1 MSPQPRPPLGVT
13 CKPSDKWRVSWDPND
28 IWPSQWVAWREN
40 DMWHPRPSCSPWR
53 PVRSVKKDAKGKD
66 NSVKLISCCCLFFS
80 VLGGFVF
87 KGTLLNCSKDAWLN
101 KTYEKKQI
109 VKCDIGSKSKCEKIN
124 GQELWNLDLDLDLPK
139 YVLQRVI
146 TKSLTTH
153 HESRWFCLF
162 HHFWH
167 LCFVFSFRNV
177 STGLSCSTPGESKGR
192 SEAPV
197 KTPASPDSPW
207 QHSQW
212 TSLGNDVGVPIR
224 RGVRSNCPGVF
235 FCGEIVFFCTP

>member
-1 MSPQPRPPLGVT
+1 MTLEA
-13 CKPSDKWRVSWDPND
+13 KAN
-28 IWPSQWVAWREN
+28 
-40 DMWHPRPSCSPWR
+40 
-53 PVRSVKKDAKGKD
+53 VRR
-66 NSVKLISCCCLFFS
+66 
-80 VLGGFVF
+80 
-87 KGTLLNCSKDAWLN
+87 SKDKN
-101 KTYEKKQI
+101 
-109 VKCDIGSKSKCEKIN
+109 
-124 GQELWNLDLDLDLPK
+124 NLDLDLDLPK

-153 HESRWFCLF
+153 HQRRWFCLF

-167 LCFVFSFRNV
+167 LSFVFSFRNV
-177 STGLSCSTPGESKGR
+177 STGLSCSTPGGSKGR

-235 FCGEIVFFCTP
+235 FVDKLFVCLFFGTLKFIVLFSVILFFIFFVRVFLGNNRFFRWLVG

>member
-1 MSPQPRPPLGVT
+1 MTLEA
-13 CKPSDKWRVSWDPND
+13 KAN
-28 IWPSQWVAWREN
+28 
-40 DMWHPRPSCSPWR
+40 
-53 PVRSVKKDAKGKD
+53 VRR
-66 NSVKLISCCCLFFS
+66 
-80 VLGGFVF
+80 
-87 KGTLLNCSKDAWLN
+87 SKDKN
-101 KTYEKKQI
+101 
-109 VKCDIGSKSKCEKIN
+109 
-124 GQELWNLDLDLDLPK
+124 NLDLDLDLPK

-146 TKSLTTH
+146 TNSFTTH

-167 LCFVFSFRNV
+167 LSFVFSFRNV
-177 STGLSCSTPGESKGR
+177 STGLSCSTPGGSKGR

-235 FCGEIVFFCTP
+235 FCGEVVFLFVFWYPLSLLFCFL